1 MVRLVKREGIATDE
15 IARYEEYLVRE
26 KHASQNT
33 VSSYLRDISQ
43 FADYLQARG
52 PELLEVTAETVQSY
66 MDWMLSRGKS
76 AASVT
81 RFLASVKSFYN
92 FQIFSGKVKANPAK
106 GVAAAKAERKYPK
119 ILTSKEV
126 DLFLEQPQ
134 CVDAKGFRDH
144 AMLELLYATG
154 IRVSELITLD
164 LEDLN
169 LAAGFIHCSSKGKER
184 IIPLYRTAVKA
195 LQDYA
200 WKIRP
205 QLISDED
212 ETALFVN
219 MNGERMSRQG
229 FWKIIKYYQEKAGIE
244 KEITPHTL
252 RHSFAVHLLENGA
265 DLRSIQEMLGHA
277 DISSTQIYTH
287 VVKGNLKDV
296 YQKAHPRA

>member
-52 PELLEVTAETVQSY
+52 PELLEVTAETVRAY

-134 CVDAKGFRDH
+134 CVDAKGFR
-144 AMLELLYATG
+144 LYATG